1 MKLNLDGKRALITG
15 SNVGIGKAIAKTLA
29 EEDAVVVVHGLEKDK
44 VTRVTEEIK
53 QDGGKAFGFVSDL
66 STDEGATD
74 LAKQAQESL
83 SGVDILINNA
93 GAYKNRGWM
102 DATADNWAE
111 LYNINVLSVVRLVR
125 HLVPQMKEAG
135 WGRII
140 QIASGEATQPFAA
153 MPDYAATKAAQVNL
167 TVSLSQELADTGI
180 TVNTVSPGI
189 VVTETVQ
196 EFFRQTAKKQGW
208 GSDWSEIEK
217 HIMKE
222 FLPNTVGR
230 LGKPEDVANVVA
242 FLASP
247 LSGYIN
253 GADYRIDGGSTTCIN

>member
-1 MKLNLDGKRALITG
+1 MKLNLEGKKALVTG

-29 EEDAVVVVHGLEKDK
+29 EEGAAVVVHGLEKDK
-44 VTRVTEEIK
+44 VVRVTEEIE
-53 QDGGKAFGFVSDL
+53 QDGGKVFGFVGDL
-66 STDEGATD
+66 STDEGAAYV
-74 LAKQAQESL
+74 AKQAQESL
-83 SGVDILINNA
+83 GGIDILINNA

-125 HLVPQMKEAG
+125 HLVPQMKETA

-167 TVSLSQELADTGI
+167 TVSLSQELANTGI

-196 EFFRQTAKKQGW
+196 EFFRKTAEKQGW
-208 GSDWSEIEK
+208 GSDWNEIEQQ
-217 HIMKE
+217 IIKE
-222 FLPNTVGR
+222 FLPNTVGH
-230 LGKPEDVANVVA
+230 LGKPEDVANIVA

>member
-15 SNVGIGKAIAKTLA
+15 SNVGIGKAIANTLA
-29 EEDAVVVVHGLEKDK
+29 KEGAAVVVHGLEEDK
-44 VTRVTEEIK
+44 VTDVTEEIK
-53 QDGGKAFGFVSDL
+53 QDGGRAFGFVGDL
-66 STDEGATD
+66 STDEGA
-74 LAKQAQESL
+74 AYIASQALESL
-83 SGVDILINNA
+83 GGIDILINNA
-93 GAYKNRGWM
+93 GSYKNRGWM
-102 DATADNWAE
+102 DATADNWGQ

-125 HLVPQMKEAG
+125 LIVPQMKESG

-167 TVSLSQELADTGI
+167 TVSLSQELANTGI

-196 EFFRQTAKKQGW
+196 KFFRKIAKQQGW
-208 GSDWSEIEK
+208 GSDWNEIEQ
-217 HIMKE
+217 HILKE

-230 LGKPEDVANVVA
+230 LGKPEDIANLVA
-242 FLASP
+242 FVASP

-253 GADYRIDGGSTTCIN
+253 GADYRIDGGSTTCVN

>member
-15 SNVGIGKAIAKTLA
+15 SNVGIGKAIALTLA
-29 EEDAVVVVHGLEKDK
+29 NESAAVVVHGLEEDK
-44 VTRVTEEIK
+44 VNRVTNEIK
-53 QDGGKAFGFVSDL
+53 QDGGKAFGFVGDL
-66 STDEGATD
+66 STDEGAAYIANKT
-74 LAKQAQESL
+74 QESL
-83 SGVDILINNA
+83 GGVDILINNA

-102 DATADNWAE
+102 EATADNWAE
-111 LYNINVLSVVRLVR
+111 LYNINVLSIVRLV
-125 HLVPQMKEAG
+125 HHIVPQMKETG

-167 TVSLSQELADTGI
+167 TVSLSQELANTGI

-196 EFFRQTAKKQGW
+196 EFFHQTAEKQGW
-208 GSDWSEIEK
+208 GSDWNEIEK
-217 HIMKE
+217 NILKE
-222 FLPNTVGR
+222 FLPNSVGR
-230 LGKPEDVANVVA
+230 LGKPEDVANLVA

-247 LSGYIN
+247 LSSYIN

>member
-1 MKLNLDGKRALITG
+1 MRLNLEGKRALITG
-15 SNVGIGKAIAKTLA
+15 SNVGIGKAIAFTLA
-29 EEDAVVVVHGLEKDK
+29 REGAAVIVHGLEKDK
-44 VTRVTEEIK
+44 VVDVIKEIK
-53 QDGGKAFGFVSDL
+53 HEGGKAFGFAGDL
-66 STDEGATD
+66 STDEGA
-74 LAKQAQESL
+74 AYVARQAQESL
-83 SGVDILINNA
+83 GGVDILINNA
-93 GAYKNRGWM
+93 GTYENRGWM
-102 DATADNWAE
+102 DATAEDWAE

-125 HLVPQMKEAG
+125 HLIPQMKETG

-140 QIASGEATQPFAA
+140 QIASGEATQPFAP

-167 TVSLSQELADTGI
+167 TVSLSKELADIGI

-196 EFFRQTAKKQGW
+196 KFFRQTAKQQGW
-208 GSDWSEIEK
+208 SSDWNEIEK
-217 HIMKE
+217 HIMKD

-230 LGKPEDVANVVA
+230 LGKPEDVANLVA
-242 FLASP
+242 FLSSP